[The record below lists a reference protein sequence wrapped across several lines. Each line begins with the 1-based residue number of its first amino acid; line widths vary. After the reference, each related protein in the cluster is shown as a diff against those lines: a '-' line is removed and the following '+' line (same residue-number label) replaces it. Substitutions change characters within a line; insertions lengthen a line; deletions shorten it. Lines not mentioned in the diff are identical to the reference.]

1 MENTMTIAVLNGP
14 NLNLLGHRDPEHYGS
29 ETLADIEQ
37 SVRQAFPSIEMEWF
51 QSNHE
56 GELIDRIHQI
66 HKGGVDGLVANWGA
80 YTHTSVALRDAL
92 ELLTLPVVEVHLSNL
107 HRREPFRHTSWT
119 AAASLGIIAGFGA
132 DSYRLGVEAVRLKL
146 GAS

>member
-1 MENTMTIAVLNGP
+1 MTIAVLNGP
-14 NLNLLGHRDPEHYGS
+14 NLNLLGHRDPEHYGTN
-29 ETLADIEQ
+29 TLSDIEQ
-37 SVRQAFPSIEMEWF
+37 SIRQTYPSIDMEWY

-56 GELIDRIHQI
+56 GELIDRIHKI
-66 HKGGVDGLVANWGA
+66 RDADVDGLVANWGA

-92 ELLTLPVVEVHLSNL
+92 ELLEIPVVEVHLSNL

-132 DSYRLGVEAVRLKL
+132 DSYRLGVEAIRLKL

>member
-1 MENTMTIAVLNGP
+1 MTISVLNGP
-14 NLNLLGHRDPEHYGS
+14 NLNLLGHRDPQHYGS
-29 ETLADIEQ
+29 ETLADIEK
-37 SVRQAFPSIEMEWF
+37 SVRQAFPSIKMEWF

-56 GELIDRIHQI
+56 GELIDRIHQLRE
-66 HKGGVDGLVANWGA
+66 GDVDGLVANWGA

-92 ELLTLPVVEVHLSNL
+92 ELLSMPVVEVHLSNL